1 MRDEESAYQ
10 RRSDNAEK
18 TMRSVSLNIVC
29 QDMVVWNHGKL
40 HAKPEKRR
48 PLFDEL
54 NCTSLCTNPLFQL
67 H

>member
-18 TMRSVSLNIVC
+18 TMRLVSTSQHTVC

-40 HAKPEKRR
+40 QSQKKEG
-48 PLFDEL
+48 
-54 NCTSLCTNPLFQL
+54 LCLMS
-67 H
+67 